1 MTDIEIKENEDDV
14 TIINIG
20 IEIIVNERSNAL
32 FNNLKSNVELFI
44 KQQPNKENEIIQS
57 LYSLNNSLE
66 KTIKYF
72 DYPDKSVDYYKI
84 ILLGLSNSNT
94 NNNNNNNQNS
104 NNIFYNSN
112 NGNKGI
118 IPTIPIKFQINYQIF
133 IYKLSTEPPQS
144 ELSDD
149 LETSP
154 PYQQLVLPNKSIET
168 LWENLI
174 YEDGLKSKLLSYMST
189 LILFSKFRIDSNI
202 ISNNKVIFLY
212 GPPGTGKT
220 SLAKALAQR
229 ISIVY
234 RDRYQFSQLIE
245 INTHSLFSKWFSE
258 SGKLVMKMF
267 ENIKEL
273 LEDQNCFV
281 MILIDE
287 VESLA
292 AARSSAINSGTEPSD
307 SIRVVNAFLTQL
319 DQLKQYSNVL
329 VVATSN
335 ITKAVDLAFIDRA
348 DIKQFI
354 GPPPIEARKYI
365 FQTIFTELSI
375 KGILT
380 LDCETLDSQLISLSN
395 STENYSGRAIRKL
408 PTVALSSHIAFTK
421 FPIHSYRFTC
431 ILLDFIEKNNLSKNQ
446 LLNE

>member
-1 MTDIEIKENEDDV
+1 MTDIEIKENEENI

-32 FNNLKSNVELFI
+32 FNTLKSNIESFI
-44 KQQPNKENEIIQS
+44 KQRPNKENEIIQT

-66 KTIKYF
+66 RTIKYF
-72 DYPDKSVDYYKI
+72 DYPDKSIDYYKI
-84 ILLGLSNSNT
+84 ILLGISDKS
-94 NNNNNNNQNS
+94 NNNNNNNS
-104 NNIFYNSN
+104 NNTFHIN
-112 NGNKGI
+112 NQNKGI
-118 IPTIPIKFQINYQIF
+118 IPTIPIKFQINYQTF

-154 PYQQLVLPNKSIET
+154 PYQQLILPNKSIET

-202 ISNNKVIFLY
+202 VSNNKVIFLY

-292 AARSSAINSGTEPSD
+292 AARSSAINNGTEPSD

-354 GPPPIEARKYI
+354 GPPPIDARKYI
-365 FQTIFTELSI
+365 FQTIFTELSN

-380 LDCETLDSQLISLSN
+380 LDYETLDAQLISLSN

-408 PTVALSSHIAFTK
+408 PTVALSSHIAYTQ
-421 FPIHSYRFTC
+421 FPIHSNRFTC
-431 ILLDFIEKNNLSKNQ
+431 ILLDFIEKNNLSNNQ